1 MEEEAVKAVEEEEA
15 KEEEEEGDQK
25 GVRDPGAAQAATL
38 AVEASQDLALHAE
51 LTAFMAV
58 EQLSP
63 IEQA

>member
-1 MEEEAVKAVEEEEA
+1 MLVEREAHPA
-15 KEEEEEGDQK
+15 QK
-25 GVRDPGAAQAATL
+25 GVRDPGAARAATL